1 MLRIAIVL
9 FDGVEVLDFAGP
21 YEVLAGVTS
30 EQGKPLF
37 EVLTV
42 APQSTVTCRGGL
54 IVQADHMFGDAPA
67 MDMLVV
73 PGGPGARGTTEEL
86 APLAQA
92 IRSLA
97 GECSYVASVCTG
109 AFILAEAGLLDGRRC
124 TTHHGR
130 REDFSLR
137 FPRAELVPER
147 VVDDGDIITAAGVS
161 SGVDLALHIV
171 ARFGST
177 AVADKERRRIEWPTA

>member
-1 MLRIAIVL
+1 MRIAIVL

-21 YEVLAGVTS
+21 FEVLAGVTS

-37 EVLTV
+37 EVFTV
-42 APQSTVTCRGGL
+42 APQRSVICRGGL
-54 IVQADHMFGDAPA
+54 VVQADHTFADVPA

-86 APLAQA
+86 APLVQA
-92 IRSLA
+92 VRALA

-124 TTHHGR
+124 TTHHAR
-130 REDFSLR
+130 REDFAR
-137 FPRAELVPER
+137 RYPQAELTAER

-171 ARFGST
+171 ARFGSA